1 MANSDSD
8 TQSESKR
15 RRLERSLHKDT
26 VVDSSDRISN
36 LPDSLLCHIL
46 SFLPTKEAVA
56 TAILSNRWKPL
67 WILVPALDLKY
78 NCCKPISFTY
88 IVYRVLA
95 LHIAPSLRSFR
106 LTWYSPC
113 SSFHLDTWIH
123 VALARNVQQ
132 LHLEIYLDGRQ
143 DDSHVYV
150 GKLFWLPSGLF
161 TCKTVVVLELSGG
174 IGLNPPPS
182 FQFASLKILR
192 LSKIRYG
199 LTNNISTLLSGC
211 PVLEDLSVVREC
223 TDNVIS
229 FEINVRTLKRLHIEF
244 KSYKP
249 EPPDY
254 NIEIHTPALEYFR
267 FSGHLRNI
275 VFHGKL
281 AHLIEA
287 RVDIYALEDW
297 TRVYEIYYGDRIFKL
312 LRALNNAK
320 FLSLFPGD
328 KECIAFG
335 SIYPSMFQNLVR
347 LNFKVTRSN
356 WHVLLALLLVAPN
369 LEVLVVNK
377 HYYHKSQLCWMEPP
391 DGSGY
396 LSSRLTTINFKGY
409 EELEHEV
416 EFINYILKEAIVLN
430 TITIK
435 VSAQRSKESVLKK
448 LSMFPRHSTTCL
460 LTVEIGI

>member
-1 MANSDSD
+1 MGESSAQSMSKCTELTLNRDAVID
-8 TQSESKR
+8 T
-15 RRLERSLHKDT
+15 
-26 VVDSSDRISN
+26 DRISN
-36 LPDSLLCHIL
+36 LPDSLLYHIL

-67 WILVPALDLKY
+67 WILVPALDLKDK
-78 NCCKPISFTY
+78 CCKKPISFTY

-143 DDSHVYV
+143 DDSHVYG
-150 GKLFWLPSGLF
+150 GKLFWLPSGIF

-174 IGLNPPPS
+174 IVLNPPPS

-192 LSKIRYG
+192 ISKIRYESK
-199 LTNNISTLLSGC
+199 NSIPTLLSGC

-229 FEINVRTLKRLHIEF
+229 FEINVHTLKRLHIEF

-275 VFHGKL
+275 VFHEKL

-320 FLSLFPGD
+320 FLSLFSGD

-347 LNFKVTRSN
+347 LNFKVTPSN

-377 HYYHKSQLCWMEPP
+377 DYDNENRLCWMELP
-391 DGSGY
+391 DATGC
-396 LSSRLTTINFKGY
+396 LSSGLTTFNFDGF
-409 EELEHEV
+409 ENLEHEV
-416 EFINYILKEAIVLN
+416 KFVKYILKEARALN
-430 TITIK
+430 TMTIK
-435 VSAQRSKESVLKK
+435 IPAKLSKEDVFET
-448 LSMFPRHSTTCL
+448 LSMFPGLSPTCL
-460 LTVEIGI
+460 ITTSFEDNSLE

>member
-1 MANSDSD
+1 MGESSAQSMSKCTELTLNRDAVID
-8 TQSESKR
+8 T
-15 RRLERSLHKDT
+15 
-26 VVDSSDRISN
+26 DRISN
-36 LPDSLLCHIL
+36 LPDSLLYHIL

-56 TAILSNRWKPL
+56 TAILSNRWKSL
-67 WILVPALDLKY
+67 WILVPALDLKDK
-78 NCCKPISFTY
+78 CCKKPISFTY

-123 VALARNVQQ
+123 VALA
-132 LHLEIYLDGRQ
+132 LI
-143 DDSHVYV
+143 
-150 GKLFWLPSGLF
+150 
-161 TCKTVVVLELSGG
+161 VLELSGG

-199 LTNNISTLLSGC
+199 STNNISTLLSGC

-229 FEINVRTLKRLHIEF
+229 FEINVHTLKRLHIEF

-275 VFHGKL
+275 VFHDKL

-347 LNFKVTRSN
+347 LNFKVTPSN

-377 HYYHKSQLCWMEPP
+377 DYDNENRLCWMELP
-391 DGSGY
+391 DAPGC
-396 LSSRLTTINFKGY
+396 LSSGLTTFNFDGF
-409 EELEHEV
+409 ENLEHEV
-416 EFINYILKEAIVLN
+416 KFVKYILKEARALN
-430 TITIK
+430 TMTIK
-435 VSAQRSKESVLKK
+435 IPAKLSKEDVFET
-448 LSMFPRHSTTCL
+448 LSMFPGLSTTCL
-460 LTVEIGI
+460 ITTSFEDNSLE